1 MPPPCPSFLR
11 PWGPFLFLYA
21 AGDGICLKCGPQLF
35 GSKLNQLRVLLS
47 LLSFV
52 ILFEKKGGILVVQ
65 CENPAY
71 GSFLIIP
78 LKYDTDTFDR
88 AALERIG
95 RPVPMST
102 MDVNENVKAML
113 EPSGPAAVGSGYL
126 ISAQVLTAPLSL
138 SGGDGGQTF
147 QVSLHDRS
155 DFFFLRDS
163 WIYVFHTRVAFLCL
177 SLAFSHMEALKAIC
191 NPGWAHNPAVFS
203 WLDSQGCPH
212 PFSLEQWLEDL
223 LRPLGLRKFFDGD
236 SSYLLDSYAYN
247 FTLVPRWFDDLEPIR
262 RITFNLH
269 KMMPPDAPMEDQAEE
284 DIRYVYAAKNQ
295 DHNAYRW
302 GCCVTSQTISYVVAD
317 EGLDLEGQRAV
328 QAADGLPVVLLA
340 LYEKYTCLR
349 FTQLITALKKIQIKE
364 LKTLKNLML
373 NFQAFG
379 TVTPANLSRWHNV
392 KQIYAN
398 LLEVNDIPAAVQ
410 DISTKLSILASHQE
424 ALEHA
429 RSETVINLI
438 TLFGIVS
445 ILASVL
451 SIVQILSDG
460 NTLIWV
466 STILTTV
473 MLALVTALAILRR

>member
-1 MPPPCPSFLR
+1 MVERGHPT
-11 PWGPFLFLYA
+11 
-21 AGDGICLKCGPQLF
+21 
-35 GSKLNQLRVLLS
+35 
-47 LLSFV
+47 
-52 ILFEKKGGILVVQ
+52 
-65 CENPAY
+65 Y
-71 GSFLIIP
+71 GCFLIVP
-78 LKYDTDTFDR
+78 LKYDTDTLNR
-88 AALERIG
+88 AALEQIG
-95 RPVPMST
+95 HSVSMST
-102 MDVNENVKAML
+102 MDLNENVKAML
-113 EPSGPAAVGSGYL
+113 EPSGPAAVGCGYA
-126 ISAQVLTAPLSL
+126 IPAAALTAPLAAPAGGASVSSL
-138 SGGDGGQTF
+138 L
-147 QVSLHDRS
+147 VSLHEKS
-155 DFFFLRDS
+155 YSFSLWDS
-163 WIYVFHTRVAFLCL
+163 WLYVFHTKVAFLCL
-177 SLAFSHMEALKAIC
+177 SLSFSRMEALKAIC

-203 WLDSQGCPH
+203 WLDSSGEPH
-212 PFSLEQWLEDL
+212 VFSLEQWLSDL
-223 LRPLGLRKFFDGD
+223 LSPLGLRKFFDGD
-236 SSYLLDSYAYN
+236 SSFLLDSYAYN
-247 FTLVPRWFDDLEPIR
+247 FTVVPNWFDDLEPIR

-317 EGLDLEGQRAV
+317 EALDLEAQRQV

-349 FTQLITALKKIQIKE
+349 FTQLITGMKKNQLRELKALKE
-364 LKTLKNLML
+364 LML

-398 LLEVNDIPAAVQ
+398 LLDVNDIPTAVQ
-410 DISTKLSILASHQE
+410 DISTKLGILTAHQE

-460 NTLIWV
+460 NTLIWI

-473 MLALVTALAILRR
+473 LLALVTALAILRR